1 MSKNNVSRR
10 EFLNVA
16 SCASLGSLTFLN
28 TLLNLKALNA
38 SCSLQN
44 NFDDYKALVCFLLPG
59 GNDSFNM
66 LVPTGPT
73 AYNEYAATRGT
84 IALPSSSILPLDN
97 VPFGING
104 AMTEVKDLFNANK
117 LSFISNV
124 GTLIQPNITSSNYLT
139 ALKPSQLFS
148 HNDQMMQWQNAI
160 YDKTHLKGWGGRMAD
175 LIYQGNANQNVSMN
189 ISLSGSNIFQTGQS
203 VVEMTTK
210 YNKANTI
217 NQYKPNTSSTSFQLR
232 TNAIDSMLAQT
243 HADIFKKT
251 YNSTIKRSIEMAVEL
266 NEQVFD
272 YYEQNAWPCNI
283 SGTSRMATIAKIIS
297 RQSALGFNRQIF
309 FVQHGGWDLHDDGI
323 GRHAELLGGL
333 SKELSDFNECLEA
346 IGKQNEVL
354 TFTMSEFGRTLTSNG
369 NGTDHGWGGNV
380 MVMGGPN
387 VINGGQIFGTY
398 PSLAAGTTQI
408 AEDRSIVIP
417 TTSTDEYFAELARWF
432 GLSYSDIASN
442 ICTGLTNFYDYQS
455 AAQSPIG
462 FAQI

>member
-1 MSKNNVSRR
+1 MSNNNISRR
-10 EFLNVA
+10 KFLNVS
-16 SCASLGSLTFLN
+16 SCAGLGSLTFLN

-44 NFDDYKALVCFLLPG
+44 NFNDYKALVCVLLPG

-66 LVPTGPT
+66 LVPTGT
-73 AYNEYAATRGT
+73 SAYNEYQATRGT
-84 IALPSSSILPLDN
+84 LALPTSDILNLNN
-97 VPFGING
+97 VPYGING
-104 AMTEVKDLFNANK
+104 AMTEVQNLYNTNK
-117 LSFISNV
+117 LSFIANV
-124 GTLIQPNITSSNYLT
+124 GTLVEPGITASNYDT

-160 YDKTHLKGWGGRMAD
+160 YDKTHLKGWGGRIAD
-175 LIYQGNANQNVSMN
+175 LIYQGNTNQNVSMN

-210 YNKANTI
+210 YNGANTI
-217 NQYKPNTSSTSFQLR
+217 NRYRPNAGSPSFVLR
-232 TNAIDSMLAQT
+232 TNSIDNMLAQT

-251 YNSTIKRSIEMAVEL
+251 YNTTIKRSIEMAVEL
-266 NEQVFD
+266 NEKVFD
-272 YYEQNAWPCNI
+272 HYGSDNWPC
-283 SGTSRMATIAKIIS
+283 TSPNTSNFTSVAKIIS

-309 FVQHGGWDLHDDGI
+309 FVQYGGWDLHDNGI
-323 GRHAELLGGL
+323 GRHADLLGGL
-333 SKELSDFNECLEA
+333 SQELGNFYECLET
-346 IGKQNEVL
+346 IGKQDEVM

-387 VINGGQIFGTY
+387 VINGGQIYGSY
-398 PSLAAGTTQI
+398 PSLAVGSSQI
-408 AEDRSIVIP
+408 AEERGMAIP

-432 GLSYSDIASN
+432 GLSYSDIASD
-442 ICTGLTNFYDYQS
+442 ICTGLPNFYNYQT
-455 AAQSPIG
+455 ATQAPIG